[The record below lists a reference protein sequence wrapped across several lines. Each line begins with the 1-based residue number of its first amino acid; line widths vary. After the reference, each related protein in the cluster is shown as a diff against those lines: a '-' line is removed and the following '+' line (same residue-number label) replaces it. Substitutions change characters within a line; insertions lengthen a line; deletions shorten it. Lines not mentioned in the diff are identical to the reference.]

1 MLTEQQFYYIYSDYC
16 VLIDKLSNKL
26 YSYKLKNPSAD
37 VTEQFNFISKLIYL
51 KDSFY
56 KLYQLCLLLDGHQG
70 KWSGEKQRL
79 LQRIYELEKENENLK
94 NNINI

>member
-16 VLIDKLSNKL
+16 VLIQKLSDKLDF
-26 YSYKLKNPSAD
+26 YKLKNPNAD
-37 VTEQFNFISKLIYL
+37 VTEQFNFIRKLIYL

-56 KLYQLCLLLDGHQG
+56 KLYQLCLLLDGQQG

-79 LQRIYELEKENENLK
+79 LQRIYELEKENESLK
-94 NNINI
+94 NNIL

>member
-37 VTEQFNFISKLIYL
+37 VTEQFEFISKLIYL
-51 KDSFY
+51 KESFY
-56 KLYQLCLLLDGHQG
+56 KLYQLCLLLDGQQG

-79 LQRIYELEKENENLK
+79 LQRIFELEQENENLK
-94 NNINI
+94 NNIL